1 MTSVVPN
8 ARTLTFSF
16 DLNDGFFFIKN
27 KKNTGV
33 KRNNFKRDIFLLSY
47 IYIYIYIYI
56 YYFYL
61 FFSLLFFILFLFFVS
76 LKKLDEL
83 SSFF

>member
-33 KRNNFKRDIFLLSY
+33 KRNNFKRDIFLLY
-47 IYIYIYIYI
+47 IYIYIYII
-56 YYFYL
+56 FTYFFHFY
-61 FFSLLFFILFLFFVS
+61 FLFCFYF
-76 LKKLDEL
+76 
-83 SSFF
+83 SFL